1 MYNVPYLTVC
11 VYVCM
16 YVCIY
21 VCMYVCM
28 HVPIYN
34 IYIWLTAVGSGE
46 RMMLKMV
53 ATSGGELFSCSPWD
67 K

>member
-1 MYNVPYLTVC
+1 MF
-11 VYVCM
+11 VYI
-16 YVCIY
+16 CIY
-21 VCMYVCM
+21 I
-28 HVPIYN
+28 HIY

>member
-1 MYNVPYLTVC
+1 MYT
-11 VYVCM
+11 
-16 YVCIY
+16 
-21 VCMYVCM
+21 
-28 HVPIYN
+28 HDST
-34 IYIWLTAVGSGE
+34 IWLTAVGSVE